1 MLNEAEMVRA
11 KVTVTVDQD
20 LMKWVDQLVEDKKF
34 RNRSHAVEYALYEL
48 RKKGLEEG

>member
-1 MLNEAEMVRA
+1 MNEDEMVRA

-20 LMKWVDQLVEDKKF
+20 LITWVDQLIEEKKY

-48 RKKGLEEG
+48 RKNLGK